1 MSAIASNSPGPKG
14 SGIFVMRVRDL
25 FVPSPS
31 SLTVNL
37 LISGLVAGKLFGPA
51 ELRTDK
57 AGKPF
62 VVAKV
67 LAASGDGETLIV
79 NVIGFESAV
88 CSVLQALSEGEP
100 IALAGGLT
108 PRVWTDKQGNTR
120 PALDMVA
127 HRVLTAYDA
136 SDTHPV

>member
-1 MSAIASNSPGPKG
+1 MIN
-14 SGIFVMRVRDL
+14 
-25 FVPSPS
+25 
-31 SLTVNL
+31 
-37 LISGLVAGKLFGPA
+37 GLVAGKLLGPA
-51 ELRTDK
+51 EPRRDK

-62 VVAKV
+62 AVAKV

-79 NVIGFESAV
+79 NVIAFESAV
-88 CSVLQALSEGEP
+88 CAALQALGEGEP
-100 IALAGGLT
+100 LALAGGLS

-136 SDTHPV
+136 SNTRSA